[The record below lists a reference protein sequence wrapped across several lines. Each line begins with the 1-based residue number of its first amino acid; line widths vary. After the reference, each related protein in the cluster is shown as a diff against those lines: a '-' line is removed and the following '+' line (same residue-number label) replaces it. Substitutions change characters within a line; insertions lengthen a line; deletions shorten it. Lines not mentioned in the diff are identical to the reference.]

1 MPHMRCYETGG
12 AGPAGPRTR
21 PRHHLIGALFS
32 GRQSLPGDPA
42 PDAPQNALGI
52 VALLLSVA
60 AFALMDAIAKLLIES
75 YPPLLVVWAR
85 LFGNLL
91 ILLVI
96 LRGRTGAALRSRNP
110 LLQLGRAVAQVSSLV
125 LFFYGL
131 RWIGLAEATAIAA
144 TGPAIITLLAALIL
158 REYLGPRRIIGV
170 AVALAGAMIII
181 RPGAGVFQPAALLPL
196 LAALTYSF
204 GAIFTRMARAD
215 SVQTSLL
222 WSVGIGSVLFTL
234 ALPLFWQPIA
244 ARDLGLFVAL
254 GVLGTIGQALLI
266 RAFSLAEASAV
277 APFEYSV
284 LLWAGLWG
292 WLLFGTLPDGWT
304 VTGALVIVAAGL
316 YIWWREVRLARASRQ
331 PAAPKPAEVPHG

>member
-1 MPHMRCYETGG
+1 MK
-12 AGPAGPRTR
+12 PAARVLPAPARPRTN
-21 PRHHLIGALFS
+21 LIGALFS
-32 GRQSLPGDPA
+32 ARQSLPGGEPSDG
-42 PDAPQNALGI
+42 PQNSLGI

-60 AFALMDAIAKLLIES
+60 AFALMDAVAKLLIAD

-85 LFGNLL
+85 LFGNLV
-91 ILLVI
+91 ILLLI

-110 LLQLGRAVAQVSSLV
+110 LLQLGRAAAQVSSLV

-131 RWIGLAEATAIAA
+131 RWIGLAEATAIGA
-144 TGPAIITLLAALIL
+144 TGPAIITVLAALIL
-158 REYLGPRRIIGV
+158 GERLGPRRIIGV
-170 AVALAGAMIII
+170 AVALTGAMVII

-196 LAALTYSF
+196 MAALTYSF

-244 ARDLGLFVAL
+244 ARDIPLFMALGL
-254 GVLGTIGQALLI
+254 LGTIGQALLI

-292 WLLFGTLPDGWT
+292 WVMFNTLPDGWT
-304 VTGALVIVAAGL
+304 VLGAAIIVAAGL
-316 YIWWREVRLARASRQ
+316 YIWWRETRLARAGRLQ
-331 PAAPKPAEVPHG
+331 PTPAGTGPPHG